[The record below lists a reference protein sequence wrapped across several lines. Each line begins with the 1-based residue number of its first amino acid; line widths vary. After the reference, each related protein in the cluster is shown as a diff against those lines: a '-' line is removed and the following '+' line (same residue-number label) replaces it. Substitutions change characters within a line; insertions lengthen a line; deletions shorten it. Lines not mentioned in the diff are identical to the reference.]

1 MPDSGRPE
9 DFESILEDY
18 PVKLENFEGP
28 LDLLLYLI
36 RKNELDI
43 YDIPIALIT
52 QQYLE
57 YLELMKE
64 LDLDGAGEFLVM
76 AATLI
81 QIKARTLVPRAVVE
95 DEQEEEVDDPRDALV
110 KRLIEHEKFKAAAE
124 LLHERQTVRDAQW
137 GRPDERLPAIAGEP
151 FERELEVDLF
161 GLLQA
166 FQSVIKR
173 AKEHPVM
180 LPGEEVSIETRTRQL
195 LDLLTKTNPCGFDDL
210 FAGDRNRGELVT
222 SFLALLE
229 MIRLKMIRVF
239 QSSSFGPI
247 RVYLRD
253 RPADAPKPLGD
264 LGHDSE
270 HADTKRDSKKSSD
283 DVAE

>member
-1 MPDSGRPE
+1 
-9 DFESILEDY
+9 
-18 PVKLENFEGP
+18 
-28 LDLLLYLI
+28 
-36 RKNELDI
+36 
-43 YDIPIALIT
+43 
-52 QQYLE
+52 
-57 YLELMKE
+57 
-64 LDLDGAGEFLVM
+64 
-76 AATLI
+76 
-81 QIKARTLVPRAVVE
+81 
-95 DEQEEEVDDPRDALV
+95 
-110 KRLIEHEKFKAAAE
+110 
-124 LLHERQTVRDAQW
+124 
-137 GRPDERLPAIAGEP
+137 
-151 FERELEVDLF
+151 
-161 GLLQA
+161 
-166 FQSVIKR
+166 
-173 AKEHPVM
+173 M

-210 FAGDRNRGELVT
+210 FAGDRNRGDLVT

-270 HADTKRDSKKSSD
+270 HADTKRDSRKSSD